1 MGEPVIE
8 GLLVEPEPGRGAR
21 MRRCL
26 GARGARPAASSIRFV
41 LGPDRS
47 LVPDLAGRLPGRGMW
62 VGADRETLARVLA
75 RNQFAK
81 AARGPVQA
89 AADLVDQVEQM
100 LVQRCLDRV
109 GLARRAGE
117 LVVGFDQVLDW
128 LRRGRCALVLVARDG
143 AAEGRRRITA
153 AAGGV
158 PVLDP
163 FGRTELGGAVGRA
176 EAVHAGL
183 AASGNTRRLLAEL
196 GRLRGFR
203 EFGMPDGHIL
213 SNAEDEGAARR

>member
-1 MGEPVIE
+1 MM
-8 GLLVEPEPGRGAR
+8 VEPEPGRGAR
-21 MRRCL
+21 TRRCI
-26 GARGARPAASSIRFV
+26 GTRGARPAAASIRFV

-62 VGADRETLARVLA
+62 VGADRATLASALA

-89 AADLVDQVEQM
+89 PADLVEQVERM
-100 LVQRCLDRV
+100 LVHRCLDRV

-128 LRRGRCALVLVARDG
+128 LRRGRCALVLVASDA
-143 AAEGRRRITA
+143 AAEGRRRITV
-153 AAGGV
+153 AAGRV
-158 PVLDP
+158 PVIAAFD
-163 FGRTELGGAVGRA
+163 RQELGGALGRA

-203 EFGMPDGHIL
+203 ELGMPDGHVL
-213 SNAEDEGAARR
+213 PNAEDEGAARR